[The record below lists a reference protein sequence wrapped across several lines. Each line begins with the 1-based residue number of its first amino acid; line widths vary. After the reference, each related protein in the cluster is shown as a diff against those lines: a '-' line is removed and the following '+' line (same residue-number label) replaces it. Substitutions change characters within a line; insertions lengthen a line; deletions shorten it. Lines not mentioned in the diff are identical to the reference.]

1 MQLIFL
7 NEQDLSVIDYGYA
20 TDDFDIILDAL
31 VPQKSKFTVNKQSL
45 NAKVGDLLLVKENGY
60 PYVGIITS
68 IKSDDKNQTKVE
80 TKDYLSLLD
89 VDVPL
94 PTSFNGNAA
103 QFIVNL
109 INNTFKYS
117 GDTYQNVSYLETAI
131 EVVKNCSL
139 TYEADTKENILDLV
153 EEFSK
158 TYGIRLEYEVV
169 INNGKFYKIR
179 VKVVAAKI
187 GIIMKSGLGT
197 ITDLNVNDTNEIS
210 LNKVYYIP
218 KAENT
223 QHTSQIIYYLTNDGQ
238 VVTTAPALKR
248 IPKVKVKYEFY
259 SDKDYSSL
267 LTKATKALVDS
278 SLEHSITFNF
288 SFITNQVE
296 ALKSLKVGAIVRFI
310 TEKKTYDTIV
320 SKMEFKG
327 TFNVAKVTLGEYR
340 LSLTD
345 KLKLFD
351 RRDK

>member
-1 MQLIFL
+1 MQIIFL
-7 NEQDLSVIDYGYA
+7 SEQDLTILDHGYA
-20 TDDFDIILDAL
+20 TDDYDIILDAL
-31 VPQKSKFTVNKQSL
+31 VPQKSSFVINKQSL
-45 NAKVGDLLLVKENGY
+45 KANIGDLLLVKENGY

-68 IKSDDKNQTKVE
+68 IEKDNDERVKVK
-80 TKDYLSLLD
+80 TKDFLSLLD
-89 VDVPL
+89 VEVPL
-94 PTSFNGNAA
+94 PTSFSGNSA

-109 INNTFKYS
+109 INNTYKYS
-117 GDTYQNVSYLETAI
+117 GDTYQNISYLETAI

-158 TYGIRLEYEVV
+158 TYGIRLEYEAV
-169 INNGKFYKIR
+169 ISNGKFSKIR

-187 GIIMKSGLGT
+187 GITMKSNLGT
-197 ITDLNVNDTNEIS
+197 ITDLNINDTNEVS

-223 QHTSQIIYYLTNDGQ
+223 QHTSQIVYYLTNEGN
-238 VVTTAPALKR
+238 VVTTASALQR
-248 IPKVKVKYEFY
+248 IHKVKMKYEFY
-259 SDKDYSSL
+259 SDKDYDSL

-288 SFITNQVE
+288 SFITNKIE
-296 ALKSLKVGAIVRFI
+296 PLKNLKVGAIVRFV

-327 TFNVAKVTLGEYR
+327 SFNVAKVTLGEYR

-351 RRDK
+351 RRS

>member
-7 NEQDLSVIDYGYA
+7 SEQDLTVLDYGYA
-20 TDDFDIILDAL
+20 TDEYEIVLDAL
-31 VPQKSKFTVNKQSL
+31 VPQKSSFVVNKQSL
-45 NAKVGDLLLVKENGY
+45 KAGIGDLLLVKENGY

-68 IKSDDKNQTKVE
+68 IEKDNKDRTKVK
-80 TKDYLSLLD
+80 TKDFLSLFD
-89 VDVPL
+89 VEVPL
-94 PTSFNGNAA
+94 PTSFSGNSA

-109 INNTFKYS
+109 VNNTFKYS
-117 GDTYQNVSYLETAI
+117 GDTFQNVSYLETAI

-169 INNGKFYKIR
+169 IQNGKFYRIK

-187 GIIMKSGLGT
+187 GITMKSTLGT

-223 QHTSQIIYYLTNDGQ
+223 QHTNQVIYYLTNDGQ

-248 IPKVKVKYEFY
+248 IQKVKMKYEFY
-259 SDKDYSSL
+259 GDKDYDSL

-288 SFITNQVE
+288 SFHTNQIE
-296 ALKSLKVGAIVRFI
+296 ALKNLKVGAIVRFI

-351 RRDK
+351 RRSI

>member
-1 MQLIFL
+1 MHLIFL
-7 NEQDLSVIDYGYA
+7 DEQDLSVLDYGYA

-45 NAKVGDLLLVKENGY
+45 KAKVGDLLIVKENGY

-68 IKSDDKNQTKVE
+68 IKADDKNQTKVE
-80 TKDYLSLLD
+80 TKDFLSLLD

-94 PTSFNGNAA
+94 PTSFSGNSA

-117 GDTYQNVSYLETAI
+117 GDTYQNVSYLETSV

-169 INNGKFYKIR
+169 LANGKFSKIKI
-179 VKVVAAKI
+179 KVVSAKI
-187 GIIMKSGLGT
+187 GITMKSTLGN
-197 ITDLNVNDTNEIS
+197 ITDLNVNDTNEVS

-223 QHTSQIIYYLTNDGQ
+223 QHTSQVIYYLTNDGQ

-248 IPKVKVKYEFY
+248 IHKVKMKYEFY

-267 LTKATKALVDS
+267 LTKATKALIDS
-278 SLEHSITFNF
+278 SLEHTITFNF
-288 SFITNQVE
+288 SFITNQIE
-296 ALKSLKVGAIVRFI
+296 ALNDLKVGAIVVFI
-310 TEKKTYDTIV
+310 TESKTYETIV

-351 RRDK
+351 RRSF

>member
-7 NEQDLSVIDYGYA
+7 SEQDLSVLDYGYA

-45 NAKVGDLLLVKENGY
+45 KANVGDLLVVKENGY

-68 IKSDDKNQTKVE
+68 IKTDDKLQTKVE
-80 TKDYLSLLD
+80 TKDYLSLFD
-89 VDVPL
+89 VEVPL
-94 PTSFNGNAA
+94 PTSFSGNSA
-103 QFIVNL
+103 QFIANL
-109 INNTFKYS
+109 INNTFRYS
-117 GDTYQNVSYLETAI
+117 GDSFQNVSYLETSV
-131 EVVKNCSL
+131 EVVKSCNL

-158 TYGIRLEYEVV
+158 TYGIRLEYQV
-169 INNGKFYKIR
+169 ILSSGKFSKIR
-179 VKVVAAKI
+179 IRVVSAKVGVT
-187 GIIMKSGLGT
+187 MKSTLGG
-197 ITDLNVNDTNEIS
+197 ITNLNVNDTNEIS

-223 QHTSQIIYYLTNDGQ
+223 QHTSQIVYYLTNDGQ

-248 IPKVKVKYEFY
+248 IPKVKMKYEFF
-259 SDKDYSSL
+259 SDKDYDSL

-278 SLEHSITFNF
+278 SLEHTITFNF
-288 SFITNQVE
+288 SFVTNQIE
-296 ALKSLKVGAIVRFI
+296 ALQELKVGAIVRFI
-310 TEKKTYDTIV
+310 TENKTYETIV

-327 TFNVAKVTLGEYR
+327 TFNIAKVTLGEYR

-351 RRDK
+351 RRST

>member
-94 PTSFNGNAA
+94 PTSFSGNAA

-117 GDTYQNVSYLETAI
+117 GDQYQNVSYLETAI
-131 EVVKNCSL
+131 EVVKSCSL

-158 TYGIRLEYEVV
+158 TYGIRLEYEMVLA
-169 INNGKFYKIR
+169 NGKFSKIKI
-179 VKVVAAKI
+179 KVVSAKI
-187 GIIMKSGLGT
+187 GITMKSTLGT
-197 ITDLNVNDTNEIS
+197 ITELNVNDTNEVS

-223 QHTSQIIYYLTNDGQ
+223 QHTSQVIYYLTNDGQ

-248 IPKVKVKYEFY
+248 IHKVKMKYEFF
-259 SDKDYSSL
+259 SDKDYDSL

-278 SLEHSITFNF
+278 SLEHTITFNF
-288 SFITNQVE
+288 SFITNKVE
-296 ALKSLKVGAIVRFI
+296 ALKDLKVGAIVVFI
-310 TEKKTYDTIV
+310 TENKTYETIV

-327 TFNVAKVTLGEYR
+327 TFNIAKVTLGEYR

-345 KLKLFD
+345 KLKLMD
-351 RRDK
+351 RRST

>member
-31 VPQKSKFTVNKQSL
+31 VPQKSKFTVNKLSL

-94 PTSFNGNAA
+94 PTSFSGNSA

-117 GDTYQNVSYLETAI
+117 GDIYQNVSYLETAI
-131 EVVKNCSL
+131 EVVKICNL

-169 INNGKFYKIR
+169 LLNGKFSKIR
-179 VKVVAAKI
+179 IKVVSAKI
-187 GIIMKSGLGT
+187 GITMKSTLGT
-197 ITDLNVNDTNEIS
+197 ITELNVNDTNEVS

-223 QHTSQIIYYLTNDGQ
+223 QHTSQVIYYLTNDGQ

-248 IPKVKVKYEFY
+248 IHKVKMKYEFY
-259 SDKDYSSL
+259 SDKDYDSL

-278 SLEHSITFNF
+278 SLEHTITFNF
-288 SFITNQVE
+288 SFITNKVE
-296 ALKSLKVGAIVRFI
+296 ALNDLKVGAIVVFI
-310 TEKKTYDTIV
+310 TENKTYETIV

-327 TFNVAKVTLGEYR
+327 TFNTAKVTLGEYR

-345 KLKLFD
+345 KLKLMD
-351 RRDK
+351 RRST

>member
-20 TDDFDIILDAL
+20 TNDFDIILDAL
-31 VPQKSKFTVNKQSL
+31 VPQKSKFTVNKQGL

-94 PTSFNGNAA
+94 PTSFSGNAA

-117 GDTYQNVSYLETAI
+117 GDQYQNVSYLETAI
-131 EVVKNCSL
+131 EVVKSCSL

-158 TYGIRLEYEVV
+158 TYGIRLEYEMMLA
-169 INNGKFYKIR
+169 NGKFSKIKI
-179 VKVVAAKI
+179 KVVSAKI
-187 GIIMKSGLGT
+187 GITMKSTLGT
-197 ITDLNVNDTNEIS
+197 ITELNVNDTNEVS

-223 QHTSQIIYYLTNDGQ
+223 QHTSQIVYYLTNDGQ

-248 IPKVKVKYEFY
+248 IHKVKMKYEFY
-259 SDKDYSSL
+259 SDKDYASL

-278 SLEHSITFNF
+278 SLEHTITFNF
-288 SFITNQVE
+288 SFITN
-296 ALKSLKVGAIVRFI
+296 KSEPLNELKVGAIVVFI
-310 TEKKTYDTIV
+310 TENKTYETIV

-327 TFNVAKVTLGEYR
+327 SFNVAKVTLGEYR

>member
-1 MQLIFL
+1 MHLIFL
-7 NEQDLSVIDYGYA
+7 DEQDLSVLDYGYA

-45 NAKVGDLLLVKENGY
+45 KAKVGDLLIVRESGY

-68 IKSDDKNQTKVE
+68 IKADDKNQTKVE
-80 TKDYLSLLD
+80 TKDFLSLLD

-94 PTSFNGNAA
+94 PTSFSGNSA

-117 GDTYQNVSYLETAI
+117 GDTYQNVSYLETSV

-169 INNGKFYKIR
+169 LANGKFSMIKI
-179 VKVVAAKI
+179 KVVSAKI
-187 GIIMKSGLGT
+187 GITMKSTLGN
-197 ITDLNVNDTNEIS
+197 ITDLNVNDTNEVS

-223 QHTSQIIYYLTNDGQ
+223 QHTSQVIYYLTNDGQ

-248 IPKVKVKYEFY
+248 IHKVKMKYEFY

-267 LTKATKALVDS
+267 LTKATKALIDS
-278 SLEHSITFNF
+278 SLEHTITFNF
-288 SFITNQVE
+288 SFITNQIE
-296 ALKSLKVGAIVRFI
+296 ALNDLKVGAIVVFI
-310 TEKKTYDTIV
+310 TESKTYETIV

-351 RRDK
+351 RRSS

>member
-1 MQLIFL
+1 MHLIFL
-7 NEQDLSVIDYGYA
+7 DEQDLSVLDYGYA

-45 NAKVGDLLLVKENGY
+45 KAKVGDLLIVRENGY

-68 IKSDDKNQTKVE
+68 IKADDKNQTKVE

-94 PTSFNGNAA
+94 PTSFSGNSA

-117 GDTYQNVSYLETAI
+117 GDTYQNVSYLETSV

-169 INNGKFYKIR
+169 LANGKFSKIKI
-179 VKVVAAKI
+179 KVVSAKI
-187 GIIMKSGLGT
+187 GITMKSTLGN
-197 ITDLNVNDTNEIS
+197 ITDLNVNDTNEVS

-223 QHTSQIIYYLTNDGQ
+223 QHTSQVIYYLTNDGQ

-248 IPKVKVKYEFY
+248 IHKVKMKYEFY

-267 LTKATKALVDS
+267 LTKATKALIDS
-278 SLEHSITFNF
+278 SLEHTITFNF
-288 SFITNQVE
+288 SFITNQIE
-296 ALKSLKVGAIVRFI
+296 ALNDLKVGAIVVFI
-310 TEKKTYDTIV
+310 TESKTYETIV

-351 RRDK
+351 RRSS

>member
-1 MQLIFL
+1 MHLIFL
-7 NEQDLSVIDYGYA
+7 DEQDLSVLDYGYA

-31 VPQKSKFTVNKQSL
+31 VPQKSKFTVNKLSL
-45 NAKVGDLLLVKENGY
+45 KAKVGDLLIVKESGY

-68 IKSDDKNQTKVE
+68 IKADDKNQTKVE
-80 TKDYLSLLD
+80 TKDFLSLLD

-94 PTSFNGNAA
+94 PTSFSGNSA

-117 GDTYQNVSYLETAI
+117 GDTYQNVSYLETSV

-169 INNGKFYKIR
+169 LANGKFSKIKI
-179 VKVVAAKI
+179 KVVSAKI
-187 GIIMKSGLGT
+187 GITMKSTLGN
-197 ITDLNVNDTNEIS
+197 ITDLNVNDTNEVS

-223 QHTSQIIYYLTNDGQ
+223 QHTSQVIYYLTNDGQ

-248 IPKVKVKYEFY
+248 IHKVKMKYEFY

-267 LTKATKALVDS
+267 LTKATKALIDS
-278 SLEHSITFNF
+278 SLEHTITFNF
-288 SFITNQVE
+288 SFITNQIE
-296 ALKSLKVGAIVRFI
+296 ALNDLKVGAIVVFI
-310 TEKKTYDTIV
+310 TESKTYETIV

-351 RRDK
+351 RRSS

>member
-1 MQLIFL
+1 MELIFL
-7 NEQDLSVIDYGYA
+7 DEQSFQVVDHATCFNDYE
-20 TDDFDIILDAL
+20 IILDAL
-31 VPQKSKFTVNKQSL
+31 VPQKSKFTINKQSL
-45 NAKVGDLLLVKENGY
+45 KAGIGDLLVVRDNGY
-60 PYVGIITS
+60 RYIGIITS
-68 IKSDDKNQTKVE
+68 IENDDNNRTKIQ

-94 PTSFNGNAA
+94 PTSFSGNSA

-131 EVVKNCSL
+131 EVVKNCNL
-139 TYEADTKENILDLV
+139 TYEADKKENILDLV

-158 TYGIRLEYEVV
+158 TYGIRLEYEMVL
-169 INNGKFYKIR
+169 NNGKFYRIR
-179 VKVVAAKI
+179 IKVVSAKI
-187 GIIMKSGLGT
+187 GITMKSNLGT
-197 ITDLNVNDTNEIS
+197 IADLNVNDTNEIS

-223 QHTSQIIYYLTNDGQ
+223 QHTNQVIYYLTNDGQ

-248 IPKVKVKYEFY
+248 IQKVKMKYEFY
-259 SDKDYSSL
+259 GDKDYDSL

-278 SLEHSITFNF
+278 SLQHSITFNF
-288 SFITNQVE
+288 SFLTNEVE
-296 ALKSLKVGAIVRFI
+296 ALKDLKVGAIVRFI
-310 TEKKTYDTIV
+310 HEDKTYETIV

-327 TFNVAKVTLGEYR
+327 SFNVAKVTLGEYR

-351 RRDK
+351 RRST

>member
-1 MQLIFL
+1 MHLIFL
-7 NEQDLSVIDYGYA
+7 DEQDLSVLDYGYA

-45 NAKVGDLLLVKENGY
+45 KAKVGDLLIVRESGY

-68 IKSDDKNQTKVE
+68 IKADDKNQTKVE

-94 PTSFNGNAA
+94 PTSFSGNSA

-117 GDTYQNVSYLETAI
+117 GDTYQNVSYLETSV

-169 INNGKFYKIR
+169 LANGKFSKIR
-179 VKVVAAKI
+179 IKVVSAKI
-187 GIIMKSGLGT
+187 GITMKSTLGN
-197 ITDLNVNDTNEIS
+197 ITDLNVNDTNEVS

-223 QHTSQIIYYLTNDGQ
+223 QHTSQVIYYLTNDGQ

-248 IPKVKVKYEFY
+248 IHKVKMKYEFY

-267 LTKATKALVDS
+267 LTKATKALIDS
-278 SLEHSITFNF
+278 SLEHTITFNF
-288 SFITNQVE
+288 SFITNQIE
-296 ALKSLKVGAIVRFI
+296 ALNDLKVGAIVVFI
-310 TEKKTYDTIV
+310 TESKTYETIV

-351 RRDK
+351 RRSS